1 MVKAALLAIV
11 IAEIVLVVLGAYGAY
26 VATQP
31 VSASDQVVTLT
42 GAGATLAYP
51 LLASAASLY
60 GQSHPNIRINYQPIG
75 STAGVNQ
82 FLYKTIDF
90 GATYPPM
97 TQAERNAA
105 PGIPIHL
112 PESISPVVVAYN
124 VPGVQSGIHLQLNGT
139 VIADI
144 FLGRVQY
151 WNDSEITS
159 LNPGLSLQPNK
170 IQTWHMAEG
179 EGTTFVFTSYLSIV
193 SKSFKQQVGK
203 GTLVTWPV
211 GVSVPTDEGVATGMT
226 TTPNSIGYMELS
238 YAIKAQLNY
247 ASILNKDGNNYVFPS
262 STTAQVAEQQ
272 LPTALPDGEGDWS
285 SIALLNEPGRNA
297 YPMVTFTY
305 VIVYRDLSI
314 LPSMDLTKAKGLV
327 SFLWYLVHDAQ
338 SLGPPLGYVPLP
350 SNVVH
355 IDEVSLQSMTFQGH
369 ALT

>member
-1 MVKAALLAIV
+1 MKATLFAV
-11 IAEIVLVVLGAYGAY
+11 VVAEIVLVVLGAYGGY

-31 VSASDQVVTLT
+31 VQSSQEPVTLT

-51 LLASAASLY
+51 LLASAAAAY

-82 FLYKTIDF
+82 FLYKTIEF

-97 TQAERNAA
+97 TQVERSAA
-105 PGIPIHL
+105 PGIPIHI

-124 VPGVQSGIHLQLNGT
+124 VPGVADGVHLQLNGT

-144 FLGRVQY
+144 FLGRVQF
-151 WNDSEITS
+151 WNDTEITG
-159 LNPGLSLQPNK
+159 LNPGLSLPANK
-170 IQTWHMAEG
+170 IQSWHMSEG
-179 EGTTFVFTSYLSIV
+179 EGTTFVFTSYLSMV
-193 SKSFKQQVGK
+193 SAIFKQQVGK
-203 GTLVTWPV
+203 GTLVTWPA
-211 GVSVPTDEGVATGMT
+211 GVSVLTDEGVATGMK

-247 ASILNKDGNNYVFPS
+247 ASILNKDGNNYVLPS
-262 STTAQVAEQQ
+262 SATAQVAEQQ
-272 LPTALPDGEGDWS
+272 LPTALPNGEGDWS
-285 SIALLNEPGRNA
+285 SIALLNEPGTNA
-297 YPMVTFTY
+297 YPLVTFTY
-305 VIVYRDLSI
+305 VIVYRELSI
-314 LPSMDLTKAKGLV
+314 LSSMDLASAKGLV
-327 SFLWYLVHDAQ
+327 GFLWYLVHDGQ

-355 IDEVSLQSMTFQGH
+355 IDEVSLESMTFQGH